1 MIMKTSVASV
11 LATLILCAC
20 SQGSTA
26 QETETPK
33 VPQNAA
39 AGPRPASTAETE
51 PSAMASR
58 RDASRHQLAQRA
70 GYQALHICT
79 GLFTSEMSE
88 DLVFE
93 TLSRELPKDDPSLTI
108 DREAKTV
115 SVSFLDDMPPRL
127 AVWRENMG
135 CTQLP
140 IAATMEAAE
149 NLYAWPADLKR
160 PDYDAMDWPVG
171 DQNALAEPPEGTK
184 ASLEAVLDEA
194 FKDQEGEF
202 KGDTWGIAI
211 IKDGKIIA
219 ERYDPQYNM
228 HVSARTNSMCKSLS
242 ATVVGAG
249 VQKGL
254 VSVDQKAPLKAW
266 QTPGDP
272 RGEITLGN
280 MLNMASG
287 LWTSGAGN
295 PQGDL
300 YGSGAPASEVS
311 ALNMIDAPPGSR
323 FVYAGSDTIM
333 SVMAVRE
340 ALDNGE
346 EWISF
351 PHEEVMWKIG
361 MTRTV
366 METDWKNDFLGSGQ
380 CWSTVRDFGRFGLL
394 YLNDGEWNGEQ
405 IIPADW
411 PEYVST
417 YAPAQPRSTAT
428 GGAGYGA
435 QFWLYDERQGMSSPG
450 YSAAGAFGQY
460 AMIVPDENLVVVRR
474 GLDVGD
480 GFSIAEFT
488 AAVMDALET
497 Q

>member
-1 MIMKTSVASV
+1 MIRTSCASV
-11 LATLILCAC
+11 LALSLAL
-20 SQGSTA
+20 SGLSALA
-26 QETETPK
+26 QEEETPR

-39 AGPRPASTAETE
+39 AGPRPTATPT
-51 PSAMASR
+51 PSAMSSR
-58 RDASRHQLAQRA
+58 RDESRHDLAQRA
-70 GYQALHICT
+70 GFQALHICT

-88 DLVFE
+88 ELVFD
-93 TLSRELPKDDPSLTI
+93 TLSRELPADDPSLTI

-115 SVSFLDDMPPRL
+115 AVSYLDDMPPRL
-127 AVWRENMG
+127 AVWRDNMG

-140 IAATMEAAE
+140 IAATEETAE
-149 NLYAWPADLKR
+149 NLIAWPESLER
-160 PDYDAMDWPVG
+160 PDYDDMDWPMG
-171 DQNALAEPPEGTK
+171 DQNAMAPPPEGTK
-184 ASLEAVLDEA
+184 ADLDAVLDDA
-194 FKDQEGEF
+194 FKDQDGTF

-219 ERYDPQYNM
+219 ERYDPEYDM

-242 ATVVGAG
+242 ATVVGVG

-254 VSVDQKAPLKAW
+254 VDINEPAPLKAW

-272 RGEITLGN
+272 RGKITIAN

-287 LWTSGAGN
+287 LWTSGSGN

-311 ALNMIDAPPGSR
+311 VLNMIDAEPGSR

-340 ALDNGE
+340 AFDNDE
-346 EWISF
+346 KWVSF
-351 PHEEVMWKIG
+351 PHEELMWKLG

-394 YLNDGEWNGEQ
+394 YLNGGEWNGEQ
-405 IIPADW
+405 LIPEDW

-417 YAPAQPRSTAT
+417 YAPAQPRSAAV

-460 AMIVPDENLVVVRR
+460 AMIVPDENLIVVRR

-488 AAVMDALET
+488 AAVMEALET
-497 Q
+497 E

>member
-1 MIMKTSVASV
+1 MKLETSAASV
-11 LATLILCAC
+11 LAALMICGCA
-20 SQGSTA
+20 SSAA
-26 QETETPK
+26 QEAEAPR

-39 AGPRPASTAETE
+39 AGPRSASAGTE
-51 PSAMASR
+51 PSAMSSR
-58 RDASRHQLAQRA
+58 RDVSRHQLAQRA
-70 GYQALHICT
+70 GYQALHVCT

-88 DLVFE
+88 ELVFE
-93 TLSRELPKDDPSLTI
+93 TLSRPLEDESAMVI

-115 SVSFLDDMPPRL
+115 SVKFLDDMPPRL
-127 AVWRENMG
+127 AVWRGNMG

-140 IAATMEAAE
+140 IGATMETAE
-149 NLYAWPADLKR
+149 NLYDWPESLKR
-160 PDYDAMDWPVG
+160 PDYDEMDWPMG
-171 DQNALAEPPEGTK
+171 DQNAIAEPPEGTK
-184 ASLEAVLDEA
+184 ASLESVLDEA
-194 FKDQEGEF
+194 FKDQDGEF
-202 KGDTWGIAI
+202 KGNTWGVAI
-211 IKDGKIIA
+211 IKDGKIVA
-219 ERYDPQYNM
+219 ERYDPDYNM

-242 ATVVGAG
+242 ATLVGVG

-254 VSVDQKAPLKAW
+254 VDVDMKAPLAAW
-266 QTPGDP
+266 RTPGDP
-272 RGEITLGN
+272 RGKITLGN

-311 ALNMIDAPPGSR
+311 VLNMVDAEPGTR
-323 FVYAGSDTIM
+323 YVYAGSDTIM

-340 ALDNGE
+340 AMDNGE
-346 EWISF
+346 KWISF

-366 METDWKNDFLGSGQ
+366 METDWQNDFLGSGQ
-380 CWSTVRDFGRFGLL
+380 CWSSVRDFGRFGLL
-394 YLNDGEWNGEQ
+394 YLNKGEWNGEQ
-405 IIPADW
+405 IFPADW
-411 PEYVST
+411 PDYVSS
-417 YAPAQPRSTAT
+417 YAPAQPPSAAR

-435 QFWLYDERQGMSSPG
+435 QFWLYDERQGMKSPG

-488 AAVMDALET
+488 AAVMAALDGE
-497 Q
+497 

>member
-1 MIMKTSVASV
+1 MKLRMTVAPILAALMMAGGLSVSAQDV
-11 LATLILCAC
+11 AT
-20 SQGSTA
+20 
-26 QETETPK
+26 PR

-39 AGPRPASTAETE
+39 AGPRPSAED
-51 PSAMASR
+51 PAPNAMASR
-58 RDASRHQLAQRA
+58 RDVSRHELAQRA

-88 DLVFE
+88 DLVFD
-93 TLSRELPKDDPSLTI
+93 TLSRKLAKDDPSLVVDQT
-108 DREAKTV
+108 AKTV
-115 SVSFLDDMPPRL
+115 SVSYLSDMPPRL

-140 IAATMEAAE
+140 IGATMETAR
-149 NLYAWPADLKR
+149 NLYSWPENVVPPDL
-160 PDYDAMDWPVG
+160 DNEDWPMG
-171 DQNALAEPPEGTK
+171 DQNATAEPPAGTK
-184 ASLEAVLDEA
+184 AALEAVLDEA
-194 FKDQEGEF
+194 FRDQDGEF
-202 KGDTWGIAI
+202 KGNTWGIAI

-219 ERYDPQYNM
+219 ERYDAEYGP

-242 ATVVGAG
+242 ATLVGVG

-254 VSVDQKAPLKAW
+254 VDVNMQAPLVAW
-266 QTPGDP
+266 RTPGDP
-272 RGEITLGN
+272 RGKITLGN
-280 MLNMASG
+280 LLNMASG

-295 PQGDL
+295 PQGDI
-300 YGSGAPASEVS
+300 YGSGAPPSEVS
-311 ALNMIDAPPGSR
+311 APNMVDAEPGSR
-323 FVYAGSDTIM
+323 FVYSGSDTIM

-340 ALDNGE
+340 ALDNGKD
-346 EWISF
+346 WISF

-394 YLNDGEWNGEQ
+394 YLNKGEWNGEQ
-405 IIPADW
+405 IFPEDWAD
-411 PEYVST
+411 YVST
-417 YAPAQPRSTAT
+417 YAPAQPPSSAT

-435 QFWLYDERQGMSSPG
+435 QFWLYDQRQGMKSKG
-450 YSAAGAFGQY
+450 YSAAGAYGQY

-474 GLDVGD
+474 GLDEGD

-488 AAVMDALET
+488 AAVMAALES
-497 Q
+497 